1 MANNYNSEPFDPK
14 QPLTF
19 ELPDGNTVNLITWDY
34 VEDRLDRELSP
45 VVTDLESINTQ
56 LGRIEDRIDQWL
68 EEQSS

>member
-1 MANNYNSEPFDPK
+1 MADNNTNQTFDPK

-19 ELPDGNTVNLITWDY
+19 ELTDGNVVDLITWDY

-45 VVTDLESINTQ
+45 VITDLEGINSQ
-56 LGRIEDRIDQWL
+56 LIRIENRIDEWL